1 MVPLSRYRYLK
12 WGPTMTNQRGCWAGL
27 KILGDKWY
35 RYSLI
40 SDLSISAIF
49 DILQFIFLSYFVSPD
64 WQHKSRNACNVINSP
79 PPCLKKSWYIYQ
91 NMRWGA
97 RGAQP
102 TPPAPPIPTSLK
114 GSNNMTQWPKAL
126 IAFQPLLLPC
136 YWVLKKMRRR
146 KARFQDTKR

>member
-12 WGPTMTNQRGCWAGL
+12 WGPTMANQRGCWAGL

-79 PPCLKKSWYIYQ
+79 L
-91 NMRWGA
+91 
-97 RGAQP
+97 
-102 TPPAPPIPTSLK
+102 PAWKRVDISTKIWDGGQGGRNQL
-114 GSNNMTQWPKAL
+114 
-126 IAFQPLLLPC
+126 PLLP
-136 YWVLKKMRRR
+136 
-146 KARFQDTKR
+146 RFRHPWKVAITWHNDQKHSSHFNRCCCLTIGF